1 MIADQAVVYPV
12 VFTQLGT
19 AWDPKAISGMRA
31 QGYPGIYLNQ
41 AQVARET
48 RLIVCGCCSAASS
61 RWCRCCSASSCSCSS
76 SCGSPADPALAAFD
90 GGNATA
96 EQLEQFRRENGLL
109 DPLPVQYLRFVWQL
123 LQGDF
128 GTSVITS
135 QPVAETIFTA
145 LPLTVQL
152 TLLGLLIAI
161 VVALVL
167 GVTSAVFRD
176 RWPDQIIR
184 IVTLAGV
191 AAPAFWIALLL
202 VQWLAVGE
210 GLFPT
215 SGYISMNDSFAGW
228 LNSMALPAVS
238 LAMPVAAQL
247 TRIIRTSMVEELDK
261 DYVRTARGG
270 GLPPVVVVGRN
281 VLRNALV
288 NPLTVLGLRVGYL
301 LGGAVVIETM
311 FALPGMGQNMIQAV
325 KDGDTRRSRA
335 S

>member
-1 MIADQAVVYPV
+1 
-12 VFTQLGT
+12 
-19 AWDPKAISGMRA
+19 
-31 QGYPGIYLNQ
+31 
-41 AQVARET
+41 
-48 RLIVCGCCSAASS
+48 LIVLRMLLGRILSLVPLVLGVTLFVFIVM
-61 RWCRCCSASSCSCSS
+61 RF
-76 SCGSPADPALAAFD
+76 SPVDPAIAAFD
-90 GGNATA
+90 GANATDD
-96 EQLEQFRRENGLL
+96 QLEQFRRENGLL
-109 DPLPVQYLRFVWQL
+109 DPWPIQYGRFVWQL
-123 LQGDF
+123 LHGDF
-128 GTSVITS
+128 GVSVITKQS
-135 QPVAETIFTA
+135 VGDTIATA

-152 TLLGLLIAI
+152 TLMGLVIAIVLGLLFGI
-161 VVALVL
+161 
-167 GVTSAVFRD
+167 TSALYRD
-176 RWPDQIIR
+176 RWPDQLIR
-184 IVTLAGV
+184 VVSFAGV

-215 SGYISMNDSFAGW
+215 SGYISPQDSFSGW
-228 LNSMALPAVS
+228 LNSMTLPAVA
-238 LAMPVAAQL
+238 LAMPVAAAL

-288 NPLTVLGLRVGYL
+288 TPLTVLGLRIGYL

-325 KDGDTRRSRA
+325 KDGDVSKVQGFVITIALIFVLVNLIVDILYVIANPRLRSH

>member
-1 MIADQAVVYPV
+1 
-12 VFTQLGT
+12 
-19 AWDPKAISGMRA
+19 
-31 QGYPGIYLNQ
+31 
-41 AQVARET
+41 
-48 RLIVCGCCSAASS
+48 LIVIVRMLLS
-61 RWCRCCSASSCSCSS
+61 RILALVPLLL
-76 SCGSPADPALAAFD
+76 GVILFVFIVMQFSPTDPALAAFD
-90 GGNATA
+90 GGNATH
-96 EQLEQFRRENGLL
+96 EQLEEFRRANGLL
-109 DPLPVQYLRFVWQL
+109 DPLPLQYVHFVWRL

-128 GTSVITS
+128 GTSVITK
-135 QPVAETIFTA
+135 QPVGDTIATA

-152 TLLGLLIAI
+152 TVLGLVIA
-161 VVALVL
+161 VVVSLVL
-167 GVTSAVFRD
+167 GVTSALFRD
-176 RWPDQIIR
+176 RWPDQLIR
-184 IVTLAGV
+184 VVTLAGV

-202 VQWLAVGE
+202 VQWLAVGQ

-215 SGYISMNDSFAGW
+215 SGYVSMNDSFGGW
-228 LNSMALPAVS
+228 LNSLALPAIS

-325 KDGDTRRSRA
+325 QDGDTAKVQGFVITIAVGFVLVNLIVDVLYLIANPRLRSH

>member
-1 MIADQAVVYPV
+1 MVVLRMLAGRVLALVPLLLGVTLFVFVVMQFSPV
-12 VFTQLGT
+12 
-19 AWDPKAISGMRA
+19 
-31 QGYPGIYLNQ
+31 
-41 AQVARET
+41 
-48 RLIVCGCCSAASS
+48 
-61 RWCRCCSASSCSCSS
+61 
-76 SCGSPADPALAAFD
+76 DPALAAFD
-90 GGNATA
+90 GANAGA
-96 EQLEQFRRENGLL
+96 EQLERFRLENGLL
-109 DPLPVQYLRFVWQL
+109 DPLPVQYLRFLWQL
-123 LQGDF
+123 VQGDF
-128 GTSVITS
+128 GTSVITK
-135 QPVAETIFTA
+135 QPVADTITTA

-152 TLLGLLIAI
+152 TLMGLFIAI
-161 VVALVL
+161 VVSVPL
-167 GVTSAVFRD
+167 GVVSAIHRD

-202 VQWLAVGE
+202 VQWLAVGQ

-215 SGYISMNDSFAGW
+215 SGYVSMNDSFSGW
-228 LNSMALPAVS
+228 LNSMTLPAIS
-238 LAMPVAAQL
+238 LALPVAAQL

-288 NPLTVLGLRVGYL
+288 TPLTVLGMRIGYL

-325 KDGDTRRSRA
+325 IDGDASKVQGFVITIAIGFVLVNLIVDILYLIASPRLRSHA
-335 S
+335 

>member
-1 MIADQAVVYPV
+1 MLINRILVLIPLLLGVILFVFIVMRFSPV
-12 VFTQLGT
+12 
-19 AWDPKAISGMRA
+19 
-31 QGYPGIYLNQ
+31 
-41 AQVARET
+41 
-48 RLIVCGCCSAASS
+48 
-61 RWCRCCSASSCSCSS
+61 
-76 SCGSPADPALAAFD
+76 DPAMAAFD
-90 GGNATA
+90 GASATQA
-96 EQLEQFRRENGLL
+96 QLDQFRHANGL
-109 DPLPVQYLRFVWQL
+109 DQPMPVRYVRFVWSL
-123 LQGDF
+123 LHGNF
-128 GTSVITS
+128 GVSVLTR
-135 QPVAETIFTA
+135 QPVASTIATA

-152 TLLGLLIAI
+152 TLLGLAIAL
-161 VVALVL
+161 VVSFVL
-167 GVTSAVFRD
+167 GVTSALFRD
-176 RWPDQIIR
+176 RWPDHLIR

-202 VQWLAVGE
+202 VQWLAVGQ

-215 SGYISMNDSFAGW
+215 SGYVSPNDSFTGW
-228 LNSMALPAVS
+228 LNSLTLPAIS
-238 LAMPVAAQL
+238 LAAPVAAQL

-325 KDGDTRRSRA
+325 QDGDTAKVQGFVIVIAVGFVLVNLVVDILYLIANPRLRSHA
-335 S
+335 

>member
-1 MIADQAVVYPV
+1 MIILRMLLGRVLSLVPLLLGVTLFVFVV
-12 VFTQLGT
+12 
-19 AWDPKAISGMRA
+19 MRF
-31 QGYPGIYLNQ
+31 
-41 AQVARET
+41 
-48 RLIVCGCCSAASS
+48 
-61 RWCRCCSASSCSCSS
+61 
-76 SCGSPADPALAAFD
+76 SPTDPALAAFD
-90 GGNATA
+90 GANASA
-96 EQLEQFRRENGLL
+96 EQLEQFRRDNGLL

-123 LQGDF
+123 IQGDF
-128 GTSVITS
+128 GTSVITK
-135 QPVAETIFTA
+135 QPVADTITTA

-152 TLLGLLIAI
+152 TLMGLVIAI
-161 VVALVL
+161 VLSVPFGVISALY
-167 GVTSAVFRD
+167 RD
-176 RWPDQIIR
+176 RWPDQVIR
-184 IVTLAGV
+184 IVSLAGV

-202 VQWLAVGE
+202 VQWLAVGH

-215 SGYISMNDSFAGW
+215 SGYVSMNDSFSGW
-228 LNSMALPAVS
+228 LNSMTLPAIA

-288 NPLTVLGLRVGYL
+288 NPLTVLGLRIGYL

-325 KDGDTRRSRA
+325 LDGDTSKVQGFVITIALGFVLVNLIVDILYLIANPRLRSHA
-335 S
+335 